1 MYALICMLI
10 MWMVGIVG
18 IWVMRKIQPE
28 DNIYPIWVV
37 FVCIAITCF
46 VIYYE
51 SYVLI
56 RLKENLIRPT
66 GCYVSHHSML

>member
-28 DNIYPIWVV
+28 DKIYPIWVV
-37 FVCIAITCF
+37 FVCVAIACF

-51 SYVLI
+51 S
-56 RLKENLIRPT
+56 
-66 GCYVSHHSML
+66 

>member
-28 DNIYPIWVV
+28 DKIYPIWVV
-37 FVCIAITCF
+37 FVCVAIICF

-51 SYVLI
+51 S
-56 RLKENLIRPT
+56 
-66 GCYVSHHSML
+66 

>member
-1 MYALICMLI
+1 MMYALICMLI

-51 SYVLI
+51 S
-56 RLKENLIRPT
+56 
-66 GCYVSHHSML
+66 